1 MSLQL
6 TGVWVSNE
14 VLVFEAEREEA
25 EREEAE
31 AERPK
36 NDVVV

>member
-25 EREEAE
+25 EAE

>member
-14 VLVFEAEREEA
+14 VLVFEAEREE
-25 EREEAE
+25 EAE
-31 AERPK
+31 AEGPK